1 MLFGGRR
8 AGRLVERNIMVY
20 RRVWMI
26 LVSGFFEPLF
36 YLLSIGVGIGKLVGD
51 VTLPNGQA
59 IDYTAF
65 VAPALLAASAM
76 NGAVYESTM
85 NVFDKLKWRKVYD
98 AILTTPR
105 DGGRPRPGR
114 DLLGAPAGPDLRH
127 RVPRRDG
134 GDGSGAVAV
143 GDPRSAGSRC

>member
-1 MLFGGRR
+1 MSTANATVGRATLVVRVAPPVLFGGRR
-8 AGRLVERNIMVY
+8 AARLVERNVMVY
-20 RRVWMI
+20 RRIWMI

-59 IDYTAF
+59 IEYTAF

-85 NVFDKLKWRKVYD
+85 NVFDKLKWRKIYD
-98 AILTTPR
+98 AILDDAR
-105 DGGRPRPGR
+105 RRPATSPS
-114 DLLGAPAGPDLRH
+114 A
-127 RVPRRDG
+127 
-134 GDGSGAVAV
+134 
-143 GDPRSAGSRC
+143 RSAGRCCGARSTPPPSSS